1 VPHISKNESLS
12 DHKINNTQAA
22 FNSNV
27 SITEDRIARFNSN
40 VSITE
45 DRIASVRENCYDIK
59 ARDAQKISFDILI
72 THLILQRVSQ
82 LTFKQH

>member
-12 DHKINNTQAA
+12 DDHKINNTQAA
-22 FNSNV
+22 
-27 SITEDRIARFNSN
+27 FNSN